1 MISGGNKIIFFKL
14 LSSIFACVAVI
25 LAHQMGYEWYMGHFR
40 PRSHGVTL
48 GFVMFYM
55 NFIIMPCIF
64 ISPFLRVRFSL
75 FLMLAVFLWMF
86 YIWYGSNPL
95 RVLLMFLSGLAG
107 YGFILIGMLIIKLIN
122 SQQHEDKYP
131 P

>member
-1 MISGGNKIIFFKL
+1 MGYRKSKL
-14 LSSIFACVAVI
+14 VVIKFILSIFGCAIVI
-25 LAHQMGYEWYMGHFR
+25 FSHQMGYEWYIGHFR

-55 NFIIMPCIF
+55 NFIAIPCIF

-75 FLMLAVFLWMF
+75 FIMLPVFLWMF
-86 YIWYGSNPL
+86 YTWCETNPL

-107 YGFILIGMLIIKLIN
+107 YGFIVLGLLIIKIIIP
-122 SQQHEDKYP
+122 QQYEDK
-131 P
+131 

>member
-1 MISGGNKIIFFKL
+1 
-14 LSSIFACVAVI
+14 
-25 LAHQMGYEWYMGHFR
+25 MGHFR

-55 NFIIMPCIF
+55 NFIIMPCII

-86 YIWYGSNPL
+86 YMWYGTNPL
-95 RVLLMFLSGLAG
+95 RVLLMLLSGLAG

-122 SQQHEDKYP
+122 SQQHEDK
-131 P
+131 